1 MGVLKILEIMG
12 EKVGVL
18 LRYRI
23 NNRNWFRKRSSNPL
37 SNNYNNSSNIRF
49 MGNNNNKRIIRLR

>member
-37 SNNYNNSSNIRF
+37 SNNYNNNSNIWF
-49 MGNNNNKRIIRLR
+49 MGNNNKRIIRLR